1 MEQRYYRTMHNIDE
15 EEARADKQAAALSPL
30 SSVDRKG
37 GAHAGGERG
46 GGGHLCHDD
55 SMSHPLLD
63 DLADR
68 LLQCLPC
75 LVRWLPLP
83 VAATADM
90 LSSIQMASVPSRSQA
105 PRKNCDS

>member
-1 MEQRYYRTMHNIDE
+1 MEQRYYWTMHNTDE
-15 EEARADKQAAALSPL
+15 EEREARADTPAAGLSPL
-30 SSVDRKG
+30 SGDRKG
-37 GAHAGGERG
+37 
-46 GGGHLCHDD
+46 DD
-55 SMSHPLLD
+55 SMSHPMLD

-90 LSSIQMASVPSRSQA
+90 LSSIQMASVPARSQA
-105 PRKNCDS
+105 PRKNCNS